1 MLLQGSRLCTV
12 CFDSGRACLEQAF
25 APSPWRPGL
34 TPARGGEQTGLG
46 AQEGPGAA
54 ALLGGPLSSDHMVT
68 KGGVRSAALELVFP
82 MTRERRGQRRREP
95 ESLPE
100 ALQGASSSI
109 SPCASPG
116 RCAGCWPFRAASPP
130 QARGLGDRPTAF
142 QAVTGVQTTS
152 VLCSDCPKA
161 LDLAK
166 MPGDK
171 SSSEM

>member
-1 MLLQGSRLCTV
+1 M
-12 CFDSGRACLEQAF
+12 
-25 APSPWRPGL
+25 
-34 TPARGGEQTGLG
+34 
-46 AQEGPGAA
+46 
-54 ALLGGPLSSDHMVT
+54 H
-68 KGGVRSAALELVFP
+68 SAALELVFP

-130 QARGLGDRPTAF
+130 RARGLGDRPTAF
-142 QAVTGVQTTS
+142 QAVTGVQTTG